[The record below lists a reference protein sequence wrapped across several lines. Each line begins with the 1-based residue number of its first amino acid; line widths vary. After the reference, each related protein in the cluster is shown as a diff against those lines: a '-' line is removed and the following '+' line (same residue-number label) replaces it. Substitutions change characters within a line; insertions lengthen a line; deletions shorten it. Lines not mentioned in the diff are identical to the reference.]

1 MGVSKF
7 SKKAEEFID
16 GKKTSN
22 KKKKE
27 VQAIV
32 LRVPVNLLNK
42 VDQAI
47 NNRDINVSRNTWI
60 LEAIHRYL

>member
-42 VDQAI
+42 IDQAI
-47 NNRDINVSRNTWI
+47 DNRDINVSRNTWI
-60 LEAIHRYL
+60 LEAIHRCL